1 MAIDVNGEIIGS
13 VSGGCIEGA
22 VISEG
27 IKSIKDGKT
36 RVKDYGIS
44 NNLAWEVGLA
54 CGGEL
59 KILVQPLN
67 IEDSIVNSMVAHIKN
82 RQPIKLEV
90 DCITGERL
98 INNSLTNE
106 ISYYNKLTNQFI
118 HVLAPHPRLFI
129 IGAVHIA
136 QALVSLGKIANY
148 DVTLIDPREH
158 FATKKRFPDCK
169 IINEWPDTALANFK
183 LDKATHIVT
192 LTHDPKIDDP
202 ALITAL
208 KHDIGYI
215 GSLGSKKT
223 HQKRCERLLSI
234 GFKGDEL
241 IEHVLTTLPGGQVGA
256 LIIVMLAIFFLGFFL
271 DYIEIIF
278 VIVPL
283 VGPVLIANG
292 ADPLWL
298 GIMISLNLQTSFLTP
313 PFGFSLFFLRGVAP
327 PEIQTKNIYRGVL
340 PYIGIQVLAL
350 IIVGFIPEIATWL
363 PRSIF

>member
-1 MAIDVNGEIIGS
+1 MDELDDVLTPLSIWLKEKRKVAIATVISTWGSAPRPVGGQMAIDINGEIIGS

-27 IKSIKDGKT
+27 IKSIKDGGT

-44 NNLAWEVGLA
+44 NDLAWEVGLA

-59 KILVQPLN
+59 KVLIQPLN
-67 IEDSIVNSMVAHIKN
+67 IEDNIVYSIIKLIKS
-82 RQPIKLEV
+82 RKPIKLEV

-106 ISYYNKLTNQFI
+106 TSSYDKLTNKFI
-118 HVLAPHPRLFI
+118 HIIAPHPRLFI

-136 QALVSLGKIANY
+136 QALVSLAQIANY
-148 DVTLIDPREH
+148 DITLIDPREH
-158 FATKKRFPDCK
+158 FATKKRFPNCK

-223 HQKRCERLLSI
+223 HHTRYERLLSL
-234 GFKGDEL
+234 GFKEDEL
-241 IEHVLTTLPGGQVGA
+241 SRIH
-256 LIIVMLAIFFLGFFL
+256 
-271 DYIEIIF
+271 
-278 VIVPL
+278 
-283 VGPVLIANG
+283 GPVG
-292 ADPLWL
+292 
-298 GIMISLNLQTSFLTP
+298 LNIKAKTP
-313 PFGFSLFFLRGVAP
+313 A
-327 PEIQTKNIYRGVL
+327 
-340 PYIGIQVLAL
+340 
-350 IIVGFIPEIATWL
+350 EIAI
-363 PRSIF
+363 SILAELTNYRRTKFDEQI